1 MRFVPTKLK
10 RLLKQVF
17 DDLLN
22 GDLSGHQSYF
32 SNVTGFNYYFNYM
45 MTAMPKDMDYYNT
58 FIQKSNIR
66 K

>member
-1 MRFVPTKLK
+1 MTKKYHMTPLI
-10 RLLKQVF
+10 QVF

-32 SNVTGFNYYFNYM
+32 ANVTGFNYYFNYLV
-45 MTAMPKDMDYYNT
+45 TSSPKDMGYYNT

-66 K
+66 R